1 MTLRTL
7 ELLLLN
13 MRIVL
18 FLTFLNVFFSYA
30 IKTSQLFFS
39 TVCVTRGR
47 SQQCL
52 LGHVEGLHHVCAAER
67 VQQVTSPSLSLM
79 LSRQSDSLLHAM
91 CSDGVLF
98 EVAMK
103 EPFKNR
109 AD

>member
-1 MTLRTL
+1 M
-7 ELLLLN
+7 
-13 MRIVL
+13 
-18 FLTFLNVFFSYA
+18 
-30 IKTSQLFFS
+30 QLKHRNFFFS

-67 VQQVTSPSLSLM
+67 VQQVTFPSLSLM
-79 LSRQSDSLLHAM
+79 LSRQSDSLLHVM